1 MEAEMFEVK
10 DRRSGEV
17 ILRLHNNYFQERYL
31 GPLIGKDLSHADF
44 SGLDL
49 RDAVLTGRDLSGAK
63 FDDADLTGAKYDLFT
78 LWPGGFDP
86 KARGAVRVP
95 ADLHGLNRSGAD
107 LSGLDLRE
115 GNLLGAN
122 LSGADL
128 TGADLRGAVLNG
140 ANLEGAN
147 LTDAHLE
154 GADLHAVRADGATI
168 WPEGFD
174 RHQWL
179 LGFDPEA
186 RKAAKQEEE
195 RLRSER
201 ETEERVAF
209 LKALADKSRLRLIA
223 LLTEDERTVEELAA
237 ALGVKEPTVSH
248 HLNRLKEQD
257 LIRMRAE
264 GTVHYYSVKE
274 SRLAEKLGELTPQSL
289 QSAAADLDYRKYS
302 RKVLQTFFED
312 GQLTAMPMQPKKRR
326 VILEYLLEEFKPGVR
341 YTEKQVSETLK
352 RFHPDY
358 ALLRREMIEEKMMER
373 EKGIYWRTLADANSP
388 ALPVER
394 VSERKDDTVDRI
406 KRHQNVTPA
415 LQPSEL

>member
-1 MEAEMFEVK
+1 MFEVK
-10 DRRSGEV
+10 DRKTGEV
-17 ILRLHNNYFQERYL
+17 LLRLQHTYFKERYL
-31 GPLIGKDLSHADF
+31 GPLIGSDLSRADF

-49 RDAVLTGRDLSGAK
+49 RGAVLTGRDLSGAK

-78 LWPGGFDP
+78 LWPEGFDP
-86 KARGAVRVP
+86 EARGAVRVP

-115 GNLLGAN
+115 GNFLGAN

-128 TGADLRGAVLNG
+128 TGADLRGAVLKG

-147 LTDAHLE
+147 LTDANLE
-154 GADLHAVRADGATI
+154 GANLLYIRADEKTI
-168 WPEGFD
+168 WPEGFAPPGWPEGSDPND
-174 RHQWL
+174 RRAAQQE
-179 LGFDPEA
+179 EA
-186 RKAAKQEEE
+186 RI
-195 RLRSER
+195 RSER

-223 LLTEDERTVEELAA
+223 LLTDEERTVEELAA
-237 ALGVKEPTVSH
+237 ALGLKEPTVSH

-274 SRLAEKLGELTPQSL
+274 NRLAEKLSELTPTSL

-312 GQLTAMPMQPKKRR
+312 GQLTSMPMQPKKRR

-358 ALLRREMIEEKMMER
+358 ALLRREMIEEKMMAR
-373 EKGIYWRTLADANSP
+373 EKGIYWRPLTDAAPSSLP
-388 ALPVER
+388 AERTAERLDDTVGRIRHNKKTPSTLPVE
-394 VSERKDDTVDRI
+394 
-406 KRHQNVTPA
+406 
-415 LQPSEL
+415 

>member
-1 MEAEMFEVK
+1 MEVEMFEVK
-10 DRRSGEV
+10 DRDTGEV
-17 ILRLHNNYFQERYL
+17 ILRLHAQHFPERYL
-31 GPLIGKDLSHADF
+31 GPLIGSDLSRADF

-49 RDAVLTGRDLSGAK
+49 RGAVLTGRDLSNAL

-78 LWPGGFDP
+78 LWPEGFDAN
-86 KARGAVRVP
+86 ARGAVRVP

-115 GNLLGAN
+115 GNLLGTN

-128 TGADLRGAVLNG
+128 TGADLRGALLKG

-147 LTDAHLE
+147 LTDANLE
-154 GADLHAVRADGATI
+154 GANLFYIRANDATI
-168 WPEGFD
+168 WPEGFTPPGWPEGTDPAD
-174 RHQWL
+174 R
-179 LGFDPEA
+179 
-186 RKAAKQEEE
+186 RAAKQEEA
-195 RLRSER
+195 RIRAER

-223 LLTEDERTVEELAA
+223 LLTEEERTVEELAA

-274 SRLAEKLGELTPQSL
+274 SRLAERLGELTPTSFQF
-289 QSAAADLDYRKYS
+289 AAADLDYRKYS

-312 GQLTAMPMQPKKRR
+312 GKLTAIPLQPKKRR

-341 YTEKQVSETLK
+341 YSEKQVSETLK

-358 ALLRREMIEEKMMER
+358 ALLRREMIEEKMMTR
-373 EKGIYWRTLADANSP
+373 EKGIYWRLPADAAPST
-388 ALPVER
+388 LPVER
-394 VSERKDDTVDRI
+394 TAERLDDTVGRI
-406 KRHQNVTPA
+406 RHHQ
-415 LQPSEL
+415 